1 MTKRSALLTS
11 GGLLMALM
19 AGVVALWLGRG
30 VVGAQASSTARI
42 VPKPIVKTVT
52 QIVTVHKQR
61 PAPPG
66 SGGGGQTITIV
77 RHLPPTSTGS
87 GSGGSYQDDS
97 TEQEVADPGSGGG
110 GDD

>member
-19 AGVVALWLGRG
+19 AGIVALWLGRG
-30 VVGAQASSTARI
+30 VVGAQANPTARM

-52 QIVTVHKQR
+52 QVVTVHKQR

-66 SGGGGQTITIV
+66 SGGGQTITIV

-97 TEQEVADPGSGGG
+97 TEQEVADPVAGGG